1 MSLITL
7 RHSRNACLA
16 DLAFYA
22 LTIVGLSAGLLQQSA
37 PLSLQPQ
44 TAARVLGLYLLGL
57 LLWSLLE
64 YLTHRF
70 VLHGLQPFQRWHA
83 LHHALP
89 QAHVGLPTW
98 LSASLFT
105 TLVFAPLYL
114 LLGGVWSTLVML
126 GVLSG
131 YLMYS
136 AIHHA
141 VHQGLA
147 AERAPGD
154 WLARRARWHALHH
167 QGGASR
173 CYGVSSSFWDRALG
187 SHLRARSSAPAGSPP
202 PKPAA
207 PEARHSAAV
216 RQRTDP

>member
-1 MSLITL
+1 MPLITL
-7 RHSRNACLA
+7 RQSRRACLA

-22 LTIVGLSAGLLQQSA
+22 LAIAGLAAALWLNAAA
-37 PLSLQPQ
+37 PSWQPQ
-44 TAARVLGLYLLGL
+44 SAARVLGLFLLGL

-98 LSASLFT
+98 LSASLFA

-131 YLMYS
+131 YLVYS

-187 SHLRARSSAPAGSPP
+187 SHLRARGSAPAGSAP